1 MHGLFPDLT
10 VDMLGVV
17 NRFLPAP
24 GGIGT
29 DVRTGKQSQSKA
41 SPGWVTSL
49 NERVATENNQIA

>member
-1 MHGLFPDLT
+1 
-10 VDMLGVV
+10 VDILGVI

-41 SPGWVTSL
+41 SPDWATAL
-49 NERVATENNQIA
+49 NARAAQENNQIA